1 MKNLESGASGEDVRR
16 LQERLREFGFYDGDI
31 TGEFDE
37 KTEAAVISF
46 QKSEG
51 LTPDGFVGIMTMHE
65 LDLLEPEPVGEDSEG
80 GDKDA

>member
-1 MKNLESGASGEDVRR
+1 MKNLKLGASGEDVRR
-16 LQERLREFGFYDGDI
+16 LQERLKEFGFYDGEI

-37 KTEAAVISF
+37 KTEESVISF

-65 LDLLEPEPVGEDSEG
+65 LDLLEPEPIGGDEPEEG
-80 GDKDA
+80 GEA

>member
-1 MKNLESGASGEDVRR
+1 MKNLKLGASGEDVRR
-16 LQERLREFGFYDGDI
+16 LQERLKEFGFYDGEI

-37 KTEAAVISF
+37 KTEESVISF

-65 LDLLEPEPVGEDSEG
+65 LDLLEPEPIG
-80 GDKDA
+80 GDETEAGGEA